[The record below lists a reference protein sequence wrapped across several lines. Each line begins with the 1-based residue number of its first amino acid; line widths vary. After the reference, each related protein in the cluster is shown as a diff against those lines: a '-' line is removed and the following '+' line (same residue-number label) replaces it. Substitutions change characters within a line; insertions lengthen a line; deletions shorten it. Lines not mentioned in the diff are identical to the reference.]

1 MRMIMELVTG
11 VNIHFIKSGKFK
23 TNQIKVR
30 FSAPLSEK
38 TMAGRVLASRMI
50 ETANQL
56 YPTSQ
61 QFREQLANL
70 YGANFSTSVSK
81 RGQMHYIDI
90 HLSYVRDAF
99 LSKKNVLT
107 DQMLELLKVSLN
119 APLAENDRFDSETFS
134 VEKKNLITELEAEIE
149 NHFYYAHQQLNHLF
163 YDQADMKLSKY
174 ASVEHI
180 KDENE
185 ATAYQA
191 LQEMLKSDRIDFFF
205 MGDFNELAVIEKIE
219 KLHLQPRQ
227 LDVNLFYQQ
236 PFSNVV
242 REGLEQRDIH
252 QSILELGYHFPVRYG
267 EREHFAL
274 IVLNGLLGAFS
285 HSKLFTTIR
294 EKEGLAYTISSH
306 FDIFSNFLRIYA
318 GIDRKNRTRTMTLMS
333 RQINDLKRGKFTT
346 EEINLTKEMIINAA
360 KLSQDRPG
368 TLLERAYLQTV
379 LGKQFL
385 SIEDWIQAIE
395 EVTKEEMTTV
405 AKSLKLQSVYFME
418 GRE

>member
-1 MRMIMELVTG
+1 
-11 VNIHFIKSGKFK
+11 
-23 TNQIKVR
+23 
-30 FSAPLSEK
+30 
-38 TMAGRVLASRMI
+38 MAGRVLASRMI

-107 DQMLELLKVSLN
+107 DQILELLKVSLN

-180 KDENE
+180 KDEDE

-191 LQEMLKSDRIDFFF
+191 LQDMLKSDRIDFFF
-205 MGDFNELAVIEKIE
+205 MGFV
-219 KLHLQPRQ
+219 
-227 LDVNLFYQQ
+227 F
-236 PFSNVV
+236 
-242 REGLEQRDIH
+242 
-252 QSILELGYHFPVRYG
+252 
-267 EREHFAL
+267 
-274 IVLNGLLGAFS
+274 
-285 HSKLFTTIR
+285 
-294 EKEGLAYTISSH
+294 
-306 FDIFSNFLRIYA
+306 
-318 GIDRKNRTRTMTLMS
+318 
-333 RQINDLKRGKFTT
+333 
-346 EEINLTKEMIINAA
+346 
-360 KLSQDRPG
+360 
-368 TLLERAYLQTV
+368 
-379 LGKQFL
+379 
-385 SIEDWIQAIE
+385 
-395 EVTKEEMTTV
+395 
-405 AKSLKLQSVYFME
+405 
-418 GRE
+418 